1 MKIKQLNST
10 LFTSI
15 YLTVAPLV
23 VSSGVV
29 LWISQNES
37 KLATLSPFEW
47 WGVTILCVLT
57 SIFALTPPTFLALVF
72 GYFLGWKAIIY
83 LLILN
88 ILAIFL
94 VNYIAKFIDGKRFTM
109 LLEKNPKAKTL
120 LENIRKEEFKIIL
133 WAKLSPALPFALT
146 NFLFAISN
154 AQLKNIILGGVLG
167 MIPRTVIAVW
177 AGQQAN
183 EIRTLLENPN
193 EGNTTKWLVAGLFV
207 VSIIGLVVALRRAIR

>member
-1 MKIKQLNST
+1 LKIKQLNST
-10 LFTSI
+10 LLTSI

-37 KLATLSPFEW
+37 KLATLSAFEW
-47 WGVTILCVLT
+47 WGVTFFCVLT

-72 GYFLGWKAIIY
+72 GYFLGWKAIFY
-83 LLILN
+83 LIVLN

-94 VNYIAKFIDGKRFTM
+94 VNYVAKFIDGKRFTM

-177 AGQQAN
+177 AGQQAS

-193 EGNTTKWLVAGLFV
+193 QGTNTKWLIAGLFV
-207 VSIIGLVVALRRAIR
+207 VSMVGLVVALRRAIR

>member
-10 LFTSI
+10 LLTSI

-29 LWISQNES
+29 VWISQNES

-47 WGVTILCVLT
+47 WGVTFLCVLT

-83 LLILN
+83 LLVLN

-109 LLEKNPKAKTL
+109 LLEQNPKAKTL

-177 AGQQAN
+177 TGQQAK

-193 EGNTTKWLVAGLFV
+193 QGTNTKWLIAGLFV